1 MSLTIALFPTPRI
14 LPLNHFSLQ
23 LTFSSFPL
31 VNRRGSYKLQS
42 HPFSSL
48 ASHRERGSQS
58 ADATLSHSPPVY
70 RRALVHGIAAR
81 DTTTPRMTW
90 TRQSCVLP
98 IGPAASIV
106 QLAPEVHCDAPPPTT
121 LFLNARYPT
130 PPPLPLLSPISYRN
144 GCVGRIRYTAPP
156 PASLSHHARGVVESP
171 FCSICLPKA
180 QISAV
185 SRTRL
190 HITPS
195 ADSFASYPR
204 AATSTGLWRELEPRP
219 RVHLSVWG
227 GGHPY
232 ERIDIPLLWLHILR
246 HTCSLLLEG
255 GAIVSLD
262 ARHTGSAW
270 ARDAW
275 RIRTVPAQRCAPP
288 VTRGETRE
296 ERVKMDARMVRAFG
310 VTPTP
315 AASTAVWMRTVP
327 SRPPALPSRCP
338 ALSLARTLPCPA
350 AGNSSLDIFGRSR
363 RLRKTY
369 AGVGSAPSLTRAG
382 QPVVSSRLPLSPVF
396 SAEDQD

>member
-1 MSLTIALFPTPRI
+1 MRGTPHRLRCRCYHRSLIGTDASGVYGPHARSVALF
-14 LPLNHFSLQ
+14 
-23 LTFSSFPL
+23 
-31 VNRRGSYKLQS
+31 
-42 HPFSSL
+42 
-48 ASHRERGSQS
+48 
-58 ADATLSHSPPVY
+58 
-70 RRALVHGIAAR
+70 
-81 DTTTPRMTW
+81 
-90 TRQSCVLP
+90 
-98 IGPAASIV
+98 
-106 QLAPEVHCDAPPPTT
+106 
-121 LFLNARYPT
+121 
-130 PPPLPLLSPISYRN
+130 
-144 GCVGRIRYTAPP
+144 RYTAPP
-156 PASLSHHARGVVESP
+156 PASLS
-171 FCSICLPKA
+171 
-180 QISAV
+180 
-185 SRTRL
+185 
-190 HITPS
+190 ITPAEWSSLRS
-195 ADSFASYPR
+195 AASVSPRLRFQPSLAPAYTSLQAPTLSFSKAFGLVPAGCNLDWSVER
-204 AATSTGLWRELEPRP
+204 TGAAA

-338 ALSLARTLPCPA
+338 ALSLARTLRPA